1 MVLRI
6 VLFAMMV
13 LGLGGFGIIA
23 WVSTRQPPA
32 AVAQAKPEPEAVAEA
47 KPEPPKPVVKQT
59 VLVAGRPLR
68 AGSLLKPEEIT
79 VREVLQ
85 DGLPEGA
92 SADTAQN
99 RQALV
104 GAMVRRPVG
113 VGEPL
118 LMGDIMRPGDHGFL
132 AAVLSS
138 GMRAITIGVDAVSGT
153 AGLIWP
159 GDRVDVILTQALEDA
174 SVPLGRRISAE
185 TVQRNARVIAIDQ
198 QLVQGTLPG
207 SAEGNSARTVTL
219 EVTGNQALQVQVA
232 ARIGKLSLSVRSSNT
247 SESGND
253 AQSVVY
259 AADISAALARQPT
272 QLRTDVIRVHS
283 GTSESK
289 EYKVK

>member
-6 VLFAMMV
+6 VLFALMA

-23 WVSTRQPPA
+23 WVSTRPPA
-32 AVAQAKPEPEAVAEA
+32 AVAQAAPEPEAVAEA
-47 KPEPPKPVVKQT
+47 KPEPPKPVAKVA

-79 VREVLQ
+79 AREFPQ
-85 DGLPEGA
+85 DSLPDGT
-92 SADTAQN
+92 SPDSMPN
-99 RQALV
+99 RHALV
-104 GAMVRRPVG
+104 GAMVRRAVAA
-113 VGEPL
+113 GEPL
-118 LMGDIMRPGDHGFL
+118 MAGDIMRPGDHGFL
-132 AAVLSS
+132 AAVLAP
-138 GMRAITIGVDAVSGT
+138 GMRAVTIGVDAVSGT

-159 GDRVDVILTQALEDA
+159 GDRVDVIMTQQIEDP
-174 SVPLGRRISAE
+174 SLPLGRRISAE

-198 QLVQGTLPG
+198 QLVQGALPG

-219 EVTGNQALQVQVA
+219 EVTGDQALQVQVA
-232 ARIGKLSLSVRSSNT
+232 ARIGKLSLSVRSSDT

-253 AQSVVY
+253 AQSVVF

-283 GTSESK
+283 GTSDSK